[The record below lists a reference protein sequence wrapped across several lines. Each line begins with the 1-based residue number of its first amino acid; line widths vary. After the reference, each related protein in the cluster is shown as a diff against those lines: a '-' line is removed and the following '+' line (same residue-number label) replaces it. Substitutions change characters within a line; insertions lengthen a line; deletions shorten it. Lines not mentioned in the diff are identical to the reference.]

1 MRTACA
7 CPAYDRGALE
17 LDGALQMLERRRV
30 CALRGT
36 VTLVNA
42 ARSDKTA
49 VSRDQIRVA
58 ERRYGDVVREELN
71 LQPSALTRSEAEYIL
86 DFRDADGL

>member
-1 MRTACA
+1 
-7 CPAYDRGALE
+7 
-17 LDGALQMLERRRV
+17 MLERRRV

-36 VTLVNA
+36 VTLVYA

-49 VSRDQIRVA
+49 VSRDQIREA
-58 ERRYGDVVREELN
+58 ERRYGDVVREELK